1 MAEKKKAPA
10 AKEKALVVTED
21 KIKNLVALTVEE
33 GEEEHLTQEELELP
47 FLRVAQKGSP
57 QVDDDRPEFIKGLKP
72 GQYFNTASG
81 KVYGD
86 ELVVQVHG
94 YFHNYIIWKGE
105 KGSGDFQ
112 GTMTPE
118 QFRAFESGSTLSRD
132 GGDMVQVVDGE
143 EFRYSDTRNFIVSLP
158 EYMEEGILIYPM
170 SSTGIKPAKK
180 WNTLNNGRR
189 INGRPAKRYVT
200 LWVLKTGPFEKNG
213 HSWKQTAQIKALGWA
228 TPELIAYGKSLDG
241 LVKSIRDQG
250 VRYSESRSDSESAVS
265 DESEF

>member
-1 MAEKKKAPA
+1 MAKAKAPA
-10 AKEKALVVTED
+10 AKEKVLVVTED
-21 KIKNLVALTVEE
+21 KIKDLAALTVEE

-47 FLRVAQKGSP
+47 FLRVAQKGSG
-57 QVDDDRPEFIKGLKP
+57 QVDEDLPVFIKGLKP
-72 GQYFNTASG
+72 GMYFNTASS

-86 ELVVQVHG
+86 EVIVQVHG
-94 YFHNYIIWKGE
+94 YFHNYIIWKGK

-118 QFRAFESGSTLSRD
+118 QFRAFESANTLNRD

-143 EFRYSDTRNFIVSLP
+143 ELRYSDTRNFIVSLP
-158 EYMEEGILIYPM
+158 EHEEEGILIYPM

-189 INGRPAKRYVT
+189 INGRPAKRYAT
-200 LWVLKTGPFEKNG
+200 LWALKTGPFEKKG
-213 HSWKQTAQIKALGWA
+213 HPYKQTAQIKPLGWA

-241 LVKSIRDQG
+241 LVASIRNQG
-250 VRYSESRSDSESAVS
+250 VRYSETSEASESA
-265 DESEF
+265 DDSEF